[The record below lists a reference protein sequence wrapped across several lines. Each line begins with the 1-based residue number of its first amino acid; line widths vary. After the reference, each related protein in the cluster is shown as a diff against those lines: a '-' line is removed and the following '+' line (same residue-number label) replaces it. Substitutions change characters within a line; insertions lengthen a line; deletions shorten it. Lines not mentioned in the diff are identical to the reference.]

1 MIKRKMFYSVV
12 QENNIV
18 GLRKQDGYEI
28 EVDGIKFNAYKNMI
42 NGRVYILDPKN
53 GIAVFIYS
61 DDTDVLPHHDLV
73 EKAKDEFVKR
83 GVFEIWKEK
92 CDTESY
98 QLTNEMF
105 NAYKKAESLRERQKE
120 LAQREIEE
128 NRRQQDNENNIG
140 KVGK

>member
-28 EVDGIKFNAYKNMI
+28 EVDGIKFNAYKSMI
-42 NGRVYILDPKN
+42 DGRVYILDPKN

-61 DDTDVLPHHDLV
+61 DDTDVLSHHDPA

-83 GVFEIWKEK
+83 GVFERWKEK

-98 QLTNEMF
+98 QLTNKMF

-120 LAQREIEE
+120 LVQREIEE
-128 NRRQQDNENNIG
+128 NRRQQDDE
-140 KVGK
+140 

>member
-28 EVDGIKFNAYKNMI
+28 EVDGIKFNAYKSMI
-42 NGRVYILDPKN
+42 DGRVYILDPKN

-61 DDTDVLPHHDLV
+61 DDTDVLSHHDPV

-83 GVFEIWKEK
+83 GVFERWKEK

-98 QLTNEMF
+98 QLTNKMF

-120 LAQREIEE
+120 LVQREIEE
-128 NRRQQDNENNIG
+128 NRRQQDDE
-140 KVGK
+140 

>member
-28 EVDGIKFNAYKNMI
+28 EVDGIKFNAYKSMI
-42 NGRVYILDPKN
+42 DGRVYILDPKN

-61 DDTDVLPHHDLV
+61 DDTDVLSHHDHV

-83 GVFEIWKEK
+83 GVFERWKEK

-98 QLTNEMF
+98 QLTNKMF

-120 LAQREIEE
+120 LVQREIEE
-128 NRRQQDNENNIG
+128 NRRQQDNE
-140 KVGK
+140 

>member
-28 EVDGIKFNAYKNMI
+28 EVDGIKFNAYKSMI
-42 NGRVYILDPKN
+42 DGRVYILDPKN

-61 DDTDVLPHHDLV
+61 DDTDVLPHHDPV

-83 GVFEIWKEK
+83 GVFERWKEK

-98 QLTNEMF
+98 QLTNKMF

-120 LAQREIEE
+120 LVQREIEE
-128 NRRQQDNENNIG
+128 NRRQQDNG
-140 KVGK
+140 